1 MMCDRVDSA
10 REGVM
15 EMKGNGG
22 MDREMCGKQE
32 WKWVVRVDCV
42 LERCKGLE

>member
-1 MMCDRVDSA
+1 MRCDRVDSA

-22 MDREMCGKQE
+22 IDSKMCGKRK
-32 WKWVVRVDCV
+32 WKWVVHVDCV
-42 LERCKGLE
+42 LERSKGLE